1 MAAQVVYRRVSLHKA
16 AEGNDILFLEN
27 ALLEGN
33 FDSEVNLK
41 DKDGNTVLHCLLNS
55 NTFTDLEE
63 VKRGIQILI
72 NGGADINIQ
81 NNNGETPL
89 HSVINNYLESIP
101 EIIRYLLT
109 HGKDYQMTIQ
119 DNDGYSLFH
128 MFMSD
133 FSDHVKEKGNYREI
147 LQEKENFIQSL
158 LRGEI
163 LSFNAP
169 ALLNQK
175 ENNGYSAFYTYI
187 GNSSCSAD
195 TVQLMVDCGSDV
207 NTSSKIGTTP
217 LMESVLRR
225 RSEIAEILLK
235 AGANPNQTDIFG
247 QTCIFRVFT
256 NSCFELLKQY
266 GANFCIKD
274 KFGRSPITNI
284 ALYTPED
291 LPSSSIVISQN
302 FSEHSPVFE
311 NFLAVGVDCNSVDVH
326 GSSVLHYAAWYGEI
340 AMIEALIQHGANLNV
355 QDNNGFTPLDLAL
368 HVGNDHIYS
377 LLGKPDS
384 DISKPGYE
392 TKYCRLIIN
401 QEETDNM
408 EFVLK
413 DSVGIND
420 DPAILLTSLVSSP
433 RLGMTSLRPE
443 SRQITSEVTTL
454 MQKIAA
460 VVGRLNSL
468 FSCTVYP
475 TGSSTEGTKIGDP
488 DEFDFVFCL
497 DNFSKL
503 CIPCQDAEILNT
515 GFVRLETISNSCEV
529 LQKLEA
535 FLDGTILSA
544 HLIRGAFQD
553 LITAALNEPE
563 VWTFEHLYFDGL
575 LGYPTDKPILKLE
588 LHWFGSIVKHMFVGV
603 DIVPAVLV
611 SDWRPK
617 ESIDDI
623 PVCPDGE
630 QFLLI
635 FHSPECSRWN
645 DNDNEHLVRISS
657 SLMEKQHL
665 KSLPQICIE
674 SYAAAKILKSINF
687 SPKVQFN
694 EDNFEKFETPEFRI
708 LDESMSQ
715 KSDERHVKESIEA
728 RANEQVKADTE
739 KDSDECLVSI
749 VQSNVSEEQSGG
761 LETNEQQR
769 EHNGVSPWI
778 MEIDDSYNVRKIFT
792 PKDQSIK
799 KKKIYFDAQMGMNCK
814 TSVFESEKHKLIYFK
829 PYEIEPNSTEI
840 DETNESEKK
849 DIYEETENLNDKA
862 DLTCSEENG
871 VIEETCRID
880 NKGEDGLSTDDN
892 EENERDCVTVDEDNK
907 KVCSYDN
914 DDENDCSIVEDRD
927 KKDCSIEDGEEG
939 DEEDDGEEGDKED
952 DDEEGDEEDDIEWE
966 GGDVVSASDEI
977 SSYMLKTCLFYVLQ
991 EDKSNTFTLQELTIK
1006 IYEKLHAFANEYRLP
1021 YYFLPY
1027 LDVFTFV
1034 NSHIRVIPDNELEV
1048 ARKQSCERIRV
1059 LCNVILGI
1067 LKQKKTLC

>member
-1 MAAQVVYRRVSLHKA
+1 MAGQVVYRRVSLHKA
-16 AEGNDILFLEN
+16 AEENDILYLEN
-27 ALLEGN
+27 ALLDGN
-33 FDSEVNLK
+33 FDSEINLK
-41 DKDGNTVLHCLLNS
+41 DNNGNTVLHCLLNS

-72 NGGADINIQ
+72 NGGADINLQ

-133 FSDHVKEKGNYREI
+133 FSDHVKEKENYREI
-147 LQEKENFIQSL
+147 LREKENFIQSL

-175 ENNGYSAFYTYI
+175 ENNDYSAFYTYI

-217 LMESVLRR
+217 LMETILRR
-225 RSEIAEILLK
+225 LSEIAEILLK

-284 ALYTPED
+284 ALFTPED

-302 FSEHSPVFE
+302 FSEHLPVFE
-311 NFLAVGVDCNSVDVH
+311 NFLAAGVDCNSVDVH

-340 AMIEALIQHGANLNV
+340 AMIRALIQQGANLNA

-368 HVGNDHIYS
+368 HVGNDHIYG

-384 DISKPGYE
+384 EISEPGYE

-401 QEETDNM
+401 QEETEDM

-433 RLGMTSLRPE
+433 RLGMTSLRSE

-454 MQKIAA
+454 MQKIAT
-460 VVGRLNSL
+460 VVGRLNPL

-475 TGSSTEGTKIGDP
+475 TGSSAEGTKIGDP
-488 DEFDFVFCL
+488 DEFDYVFCL

-503 CIPCQDAEILNT
+503 CIPCQDDEILNS
-515 GFVRLETISNSCEV
+515 GFVRLEAISNSCEV

-588 LHWFGSIVKHMFVGV
+588 LHWFGSIMKHMFVGV
-603 DIVPAVLV
+603 DIVPGVLMP
-611 SDWRPK
+611 DWRPK
-617 ESIDDI
+617 ESITDI
-623 PVCPDGE
+623 HICPDDE

-635 FHSPECSRWN
+635 FHSPECSQWK
-645 DNDNEHLVRISS
+645 DKDNEHLVRISS
-657 SLMEKQHL
+657 SLMEKQYL
-665 KSLPQICIE
+665 RSLPQICIE

-694 EDNFEKFETPEFRI
+694 EDNFEKFESPEFRI
-708 LDESMSQ
+708 LDESMPQ
-715 KSDERHVKESIEA
+715 KSDER
-728 RANEQVKADTE
+728 QVKRSIKTHTNEEVGTVTE
-739 KDSDECLVSI
+739 KDSDKCLMSI
-749 VQSNVSEEQSGG
+749 VQSNVSEKQSGDF
-761 LETNEQQR
+761 ETNEQQR

-814 TSVFESEKHKLIYFK
+814 TSIYESEKHKLIYFK
-829 PYEIEPNSTEI
+829 PYEIEPNSAEM

-849 DIYEETENLNDKA
+849 DIYEETENLDDEANLA
-862 DLTCSEENG
+862 CSEENSLS
-871 VIEETCRID
+871 E
-880 NKGEDGLSTDDN
+880 GEGGLSTDGN
-892 EENERDCVTVDEDNK
+892 EDNERDCVSVHEDNE
-907 KVCSYDN
+907 KVCSIDN
-914 DDENDCSIVEDRD
+914 DEEDDCSIEEEMDE
-927 KKDCSIEDGEEG
+927 KDCSIENDKDDEEGGEEKD
-939 DEEDDGEEGDKED
+939 DEED
-952 DDEEGDEEDDIEWE
+952 DDEECEENDIEWE

-977 SSYMLKTCLFYVLQ
+977 SSYMLKTCLFYVLR
-991 EDKSNTFTLQELTIK
+991 EDKSNTFTLLELTIK
-1006 IYEKLHAFANEYRLP
+1006 IYEKLQAFAKEYRLP

-1027 LDVFTFV
+1027 MDVFTFV

-1067 LKQKKTLC
+1067 LKQQKT